1 MVSQNSGSRIEYTD
15 DNSPLKNTCEI
26 IYQRHRRRK
35 LEKKYLNSV
44 LFFISIVL
52 SIGTILIIS
61 LVNYDEVFAVKND
74 RMDYLNTTHSLCDN
88 ITYGVID
95 LISTPI
101 AAALLILYIILYKR
115 RVFLRD
121 KFKYRNI
128 GLPMI
133 VTNWRKWDKFYTSMV
148 YGLMALNI
156 FEIVLST
163 ISTNGRA
170 NTDLKNVKD
179 GNTSIVKLLFTITQ
193 VILVGISKKL
203 VENIF
208 KGWLIDFLTKIY
220 KYLNLN
226 LNLFY

>member
-1 MVSQNSGSRIEYTD
+1 MISQNGERRVEYNED
-15 DNSPLKNTCEI
+15 DSPLRYTSEI

-35 LEKKYLNSV
+35 LEKKYHTLI
-44 LFFISIVL
+44 LFFISILL
-52 SIGTILIIS
+52 SIGTIFIIS
-61 LVNYDEVFAVKND
+61 LVNYDEVIAVKND

-101 AAALLILYIILYKR
+101 AAALLVLYIILYKR

-133 VTNWRKWDKFYTSMV
+133 VTIWNKWNKFYTSMV
-148 YGLMALNI
+148 YGLIALNV
-156 FEIVLST
+156 FEIFLST

-170 NTDLKNVKD
+170 NTDIASVND
-179 GNTSIVKLLFTITQ
+179 GNTLIVKLLFTITQ
-193 VILVGISKKL
+193 VILVGIS
-203 VENIF
+203 N
-208 KGWLIDFLTKIY
+208 
-220 KYLNLN
+220 
-226 LNLFY
+226 